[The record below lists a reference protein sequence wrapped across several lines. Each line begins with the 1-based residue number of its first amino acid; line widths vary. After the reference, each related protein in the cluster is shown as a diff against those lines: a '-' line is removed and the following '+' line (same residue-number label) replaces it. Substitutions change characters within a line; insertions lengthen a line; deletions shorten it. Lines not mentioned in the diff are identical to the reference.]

1 MIGERPGPNQRET
14 PVIEDWAPGAIGGG
28 REPLA
33 SSKNTGVFARS
44 DSELACVSLDEPS
57 E

>member
-14 PVIEDWAPGAIGGG
+14 PVIENWAPGAIGGG